1 MRIAIL
7 GTRGVPANY
16 GGFETFAEECAV
28 RLVQRGHQVTV
39 YCRSHYVPPGL
50 SVYRGIE
57 LAVLPTL
64 RWKYTDTVAH
74 AFLSS
79 VHALFRR
86 FDVVV
91 VCNAANAIFSW
102 IPRLVGTATL
112 VNVDGLERL
121 RSKWNWCGRAW
132 YQMSERLAVWL
143 PNAIVTDARVIQQY
157 YRERYG
163 ADSAFIPYGAR
174 RDRVSGTGILEQLG
188 LSSRDY
194 YLYVSR
200 LEPENN
206 AHRVIAAFSKVRT
219 ARKLVIVG
227 DAPYAHDYIRRLRS
241 TEDPR
246 VIFPGGIYGDRYVEL
261 QGNAFCYIH
270 ATEVG
275 GTHPALLEA
284 MGQAGLVVANG
295 TPENIESLGDA
306 GILYPRNDEVAL
318 ALILQQIEDA
328 PEKYEPLRAV
338 ASERARV
345 SYSWDDVVDQYE
357 RLFLNTASGLGK

>member
-1 MRIAIL
+1 MKIAIL

-16 GGFETFAEECAV
+16 GGFETFAEECGA
-28 RLVQRGHQVTV
+28 RLVQRGHRVTV
-39 YCRSHYVPPGL
+39 YCRSHYVPLNLP
-50 SVYRGIE
+50 SYRGID
-57 LAVLPTL
+57 LVVLPTL
-64 RWKYTDTVAH
+64 RWKFTDTVAH

-79 VHALFRR
+79 VDSLFRG

-91 VCNAANAIFSW
+91 ICNAANAIFSW
-102 IPRLVGTATL
+102 VPRLVGAATL

-121 RSKWNWCGRAW
+121 RSKWNWLGRAW
-132 YQMSERLAVWL
+132 YRMSEQLSVWF
-143 PNAIVTDARVIQQY
+143 PTAIVTDARVIQQY

-174 RDRVSGTGILEQLG
+174 HDRVPGTGILEQLG
-188 LSSRDY
+188 LTCRGY

-206 AHRVIAAFSKVRT
+206 AHRVIAAFANVRT
-219 ARKLVIVG
+219 ERKLVIVG
-227 DAPYAHDYIRRLRS
+227 DAPYARDYIRRLRS
-241 TEDPR
+241 TGDQR
-246 VIFPGGIYGDRYVEL
+246 VIFTGGIYGDRYVEL

-275 GTHPALLEA
+275 GTHPALIEA
-284 MGQAGLVVANG
+284 MGQGGLVVANG
-295 TPENIESLGDA
+295 TPENIEALGDA
-306 GILYPRNDEVAL
+306 GILYPRNDEAAL
-318 ALILQQIEDA
+318 ALVLQQIEDA
-328 PEKYEPLRAV
+328 PEKYEPLRNA

-357 RLFLNTASGLGK
+357 RLFRRLACGRSK